1 MHIKRSIK
9 FLLHT
14 RKRGDAENGKNLAI
28 RMRISFSGSAIDFP
42 TGHNIDVKYWDSE
55 SQRALNGF
63 VSKANQKSSDINRTI
78 DQYRSFANELFA
90 RFELLEKRVPSV
102 GEVKDLFNDMI
113 GRAKID
119 LPDPSESFFKVFDLF
134 TKTMGEKNQWTI
146 ATHDK
151 FAAVRVHL
159 SKFDPKIDFYSVDED
174 KLQAYVKYL
183 GKQGMRNTTI
193 AKQLGFVRWFF
204 RWAANHGYYSGN
216 VHTTFKPKLKGTD
229 GNAKEVI
236 YLTQDEIKLLQDK
249 KFEKGQLYL
258 ERVRDVFL
266 FTCFTGLRYSDVA
279 NLKRHDIKKGYIQ
292 IVTQKT
298 VDGIRIELNKY
309 SQDILDKYQND
320 NLPNGKALPVISN
333 AKMNEY
339 LKELGEVCGINEPQ
353 RIVYFK
359 GNVRHEETY
368 PKHQLLT
375 THCGRRSFVVNAL
388 RLGIPAEVIIRWTG
402 HADYKTM
409 KPYVKIVDELKVQE
423 MSKFDNMFKSKGD
436 KDS

>member
-9 FLLHT
+9 FLLHA
-14 RKRGDAENGKNLAI
+14 RKKGDTENGKNLAI
-28 RMRISFSGSAIDFP
+28 RMRIAFSGTTIDFP
-42 TGHNIDVKYWDSE
+42 TGHNIDAQHWDAAA
-55 SQRALNGF
+55 QRASDGF
-63 VSKANQKSSDINRTI
+63 VSKANQTASDINRTI
-78 DQYRSFANELFA
+78 DEYRSFANELFA
-90 RFELLEKRVPSV
+90 RFELLEKRTPSI

-113 GRAKID
+113 GRAKIQ
-119 LPDPSESFFKVFDLF
+119 LPDPSESFFAVFDLF
-134 TKTMGEKNQWTI
+134 TKTTGEKNQWTT
-146 ATHDK
+146 ATHEK
-151 FAAVRVHL
+151 FAALRAHL
-159 SKFDPKIDFYSVDED
+159 SRFDPTINLYSIGEE
-174 KLQAYVKYL
+174 KLQAYLKYL

-193 AKQLGFVRWFF
+193 AKQLVFVRWFL
-204 RWAANHGYYSGN
+204 RWAANNGYYHGN
-216 VHTTFKPKLKGTD
+216 AHTTFKPKLKGTD

-266 FTCFTGLRYSDVA
+266 FTCFTGLRYSDAA

-298 VDGIRIELNKY
+298 ADGIRIELNKY
-309 SQDILDKYQND
+309 AQAILDKYQHE

-339 LKELGEVCGINEPQ
+339 LKELGELCGLNEPQ
-353 RIVYFK
+353 KIVYFK
-359 GNVRHEETY
+359 GNARHEELY
-368 PKHQLLT
+368 PKHELLT

-388 RLGIPAEVIIRWTG
+388 RLGIPAEVIMRWTG

-409 KPYVKIVDELKVQE
+409 RPYVKIVDELKAQE
-423 MSKFDNMFKSKGD
+423 MAKFDHMFKPKNEEQ
-436 KDS
+436 